1 MTTPA
6 VLALCVTFGLG
17 LDDEPNPPSSPP
29 TGNGI
34 ISGRVTYTGPL
45 PPAVLNPEAATRRS
59 PVEVDPETKGLFEAA
74 VWIEGASIDDQ
85 PSPLDPDDP
94 AEAEPLFVDQ
104 VNFEFLPHV
113 LTVEAGR
120 PVVFLNNDVA
130 NHGVTASGSTV
141 ANRFNVTTPPGGQYV
156 HRFQSARQPVP
167 IGCPIHVAM
176 SAWVFV
182 FDHPFHTVTDD
193 QGQFR
198 LAQLPPG
205 RHTLFVHHPDG
216 GFRKRIEVEVRDGE
230 TTELSIPFVAE
241 DLRPPSRRP

>member
-1 MTTPA
+1 MMTSALLP
-6 VLALCVTFGLG
+6 LCVSFALAAI
-17 LDDEPNPPSSPP
+17 DDEPPTPSPP
-29 TGNGI
+29 PANGGT
-34 ISGRVTYTGPL
+34 ISGRVTYSGPL
-45 PPAVLNPEAATRRS
+45 LPAVMNPEAATRRL
-59 PVEVDPETKGLFEAA
+59 PVEVDRETKGLREAA
-74 VWIEGASIDDQ
+74 VWVDGASIGER
-85 PSPLDPDDP
+85 PSPLDADD
-94 AEAEPLFVDQ
+94 AEPIAVDQ

-130 NHGVTASGSTV
+130 NHGVTASGSAV
-141 ANRFNVTTPPGGQYV
+141 ANRFNVTTPPGGEYV

-167 IGCPIHVAM
+167 IGCPVHVAM

-182 FDHPFHTVTDD
+182 FDHPHHTVTDD
-193 QGQFR
+193 QGTFR

-230 TTELSIPFVAE
+230 TTELDIPFVAE